1 MVSAFIFPRKNGFL
15 KKVAVEDVRKFE
27 TGLHAYFHEHH
38 QNLIDRMEEE
48 KIISDEL
55 GNLLK
60 GAIEEYASETE
71 LLG

>member
-1 MVSAFIFPRKNGFL
+1 
-15 KKVAVEDVRKFE
+15 
-27 TGLHAYFHEHH
+27 
-38 QNLIDRMEEE
+38 MEEE